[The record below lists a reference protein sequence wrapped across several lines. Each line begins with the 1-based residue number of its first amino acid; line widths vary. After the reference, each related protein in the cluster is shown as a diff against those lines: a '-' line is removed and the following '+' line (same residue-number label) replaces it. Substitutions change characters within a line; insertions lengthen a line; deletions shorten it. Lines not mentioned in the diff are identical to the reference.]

1 MTPTAFRKLIWTHYR
16 KDGRHSLP
24 WRKTRDPYRILVS
37 EIMLQQTQVD
47 RVIPK
52 YQSFLK
58 KFPSFKELSK
68 ASLQSVLVEW
78 KGLGYNRRALGLKR
92 AAETVMK
99 EHAGRLPCDYT
110 SLLKLSGIGP
120 YTAHAVRAFAWNE
133 PDVFIET
140 NIRSVYIHHF
150 EKSALQSSASRL
162 PKSATEGIRDKD
174 ILELVAGD
182 MRSIV
187 RSKKSPRFW
196 YYALMDYGTHLKKTV
211 GNASRKSSSYTK
223 QSKFKGSHRELRA
236 LVLHVITQKKKVSV
250 KNIAKLLN
258 RSKTDVTNIVQE
270 LTKDGF
276 AKQNKNS
283 ISVV

>member
-1 MTPTAFRKLIWTHYR
+1 MTPAAFRKLIWAHYR
-16 KDGRHSLP
+16 KDGRRSLP

-78 KGLGYNRRALGLKR
+78 KGLGYNRRALGFKR
-92 AAETVMK
+92 AAETVVK
-99 EHAGRLPCDYT
+99 EHGGRLPTLY
-110 SLLKLSGIGP
+110 SELVELSGIGP

-133 PDVFIET
+133 PEVFIET
-140 NIRSVYIHHF
+140 NIRSVFIHHF
-150 EKSALQSSASRL
+150 FKDTR
-162 PKSATEGIRDKD
+162 IRGNKD
-174 ILELVAGD
+174 TKIADSDLVPLIAKTLD
-182 MRSIV
+182 RSN
-187 RSKKSPRFW
+187 PREW

-223 QSKFKGSHRELRA
+223 QSTFKGSHRELRA
-236 LVLHVITQKKKVSV
+236 QILHEIAASTTSTRTSLLKKIDRKPADIDKTITELMKEGFIVV
-250 KNIAKLLN
+250 KGN
-258 RSKTDVTNIVQE
+258 R
-270 LTKDGF
+270 L
-276 AKQNKNS
+276 S
-283 ISVV
+283 IEV

>member
-1 MTPTAFRKLIWTHYR
+1 MTPAVFRKLIWAHYR
-16 KDGRHSLP
+16 KEGRHSLP

-99 EHAGRLPCDYT
+99 KYGGRLPTLY
-110 SLLKLSGIGP
+110 SELVELSGIGP
-120 YTAHAVRAFAWNE
+120 YTAHAVRTFAWNE

-140 NIRSVYIHHF
+140 NIRSVFIHHF
-150 EKSALQSSASRL
+150 FAKATPQRPDNKISDTQLIPLVEKTL
-162 PKSATEGIRDKD
+162 DKK
-174 ILELVAGD
+174 
-182 MRSIV
+182 R
-187 RSKKSPRFW
+187 PREW

-236 LVLHVITQKKKVSV
+236 RVLHVIAQKKKISM
-250 KNIAKLLN
+250 KNIATAIHK
-258 RSKTDVTNIVQE
+258 KETEVQSVVKE
-270 LTKDGF
+270 LVRDGF
-276 AKQNKNS
+276 VKRNKS
-283 ISVV
+283 LVCIA